1 MKKTAGSSGR
11 AKPRR
16 ASPNVK
22 LWSSEH
28 NRRVMKL
35 QQRER
40 RAHPRR
46 NRPNRMSQTH
56 SEVLPGSLKKKQRK
70 LLLKSHSTRRHG
82 LSKHRQD
89 FLPNGLLRSL
99 KCPRANCADGAGAT
113 FSSLARAWL
122 PPLWAEDFCCRQKLW
137 AAGAS
142 LWLIIPVRSA
152 FSITP

>member
-16 ASPNVK
+16 TSPKVN
-22 LWSSEH
+22 LWSEH
-28 NRRVMKL
+28 NCRVLKL

-40 RAHPRR
+40 RPHLRK

-56 SEVLPGSLKKKQRK
+56 REVLTGSLKKQRK
-70 LLLKSHSTRRHG
+70 LLLKNHSTRRHQ
-82 LSKHRQD
+82 LSKPRQD
-89 FLPNGLLRSL
+89 FLPNGARRSL
-99 KCPRANCADGAGAT
+99 KCLRANYADGAGAT

-122 PPLWAEDFCCRQKLW
+122 RPLWAEDFCCRQKLW

-142 LWLIIPVRSA
+142 LWLIIRVRSA
-152 FSITP
+152 FSITL

>member
-1 MKKTAGSSGR
+1 SA
-11 AKPRR
+11 
-16 ASPNVK
+16 NVN
-22 LWSSEH
+22 LWKSEH

-35 QQRER
+35 QQREP
-40 RAHPRR
+40 RAHLRK
-46 NRPNRMSQTH
+46 NRPNRMSQTQR
-56 SEVLPGSLKKKQRK
+56 EVVPGSLKKKQRK
-70 LLLKSHSTRRHG
+70 LLLKSHSTLRHG

-89 FLPNGLLRSL
+89 LLPNGVLRSL
-99 KCPRANCADGAGAT
+99 KCLRANCADGPGAT

-142 LWLIIPVRSA
+142 MWLIIPVRTA